1 MAEMDIHEVLTYLPQ
16 RFPVLMIDRVLECEP
31 GKRILA
37 LKNVSANEPY
47 FPGHFP
53 NRPVMPGVMI
63 LEAMAQAAAI
73 LAFRTLGSKPDEMT
87 TYFYAGI
94 DNARF
99 RRPVEPGDQLRIE
112 ITLRGSK
119 RGVWKF
125 GCAVRVGDTLVSE
138 ADIMCATGRLAGAG
152 R

>member
-16 RFPVLMIDRVLECEP
+16 RYPVLMIDRVLECEP

-53 NRPVMPGVMI
+53 SRPVMPGVMI

-112 ITLRGSK
+112 ITLQGSK

-125 GCAVRVGDTLVSE
+125 GCAVRVGETLVSE
-138 ADIMCATGRLAGAG
+138 ADIMCATGRLSGTG

>member
-1 MAEMDIHEVLTYLPQ
+1 MAEMDIHEVLKYLPQ

-53 NRPVMPGVMI
+53 SRPVMPGVMI

-73 LAFRTLGSKPDEMT
+73 LAFRTLGSKPDENT

-112 ITLRGSK
+112 ITLKGTK
-119 RGVWKF
+119 RGIWKF
-125 GCAVRVGDTLVSE
+125 GCAVRVGETLVSE
-138 ADIMCATGRLAGAG
+138 ADILCATGRLSGTG
-152 R
+152 G

>member
-16 RFPVLMIDRVLECEP
+16 RYPVLMIDRVLECEP

-99 RRPVEPGDQLRIE
+99 RKPVEPGDQLRIE
-112 ITLRGSK
+112 ITLQGSK

-138 ADIMCATGRLAGAG
+138 ADIMCATGRLAAAG

>member
-16 RFPVLMIDRVLECEP
+16 RYPVLMIDRVLECEP

-112 ITLRGSK
+112 ITLQGSK

-125 GCAVRVGDTLVSE
+125 GCAVRVGETLVSE
-138 ADIMCATGRLAGAG
+138 ADIMCATGRMAAAG